1 MHEVDGDT
9 RLLRHSACEV
19 SRVAHGELDRHTASG
34 AGDGN
39 RAQTASPVHRR
50 PVTRV
55 HVLDDAELLELTERP
70 VDHRLLLVGLLRDVL
85 GSDVRPKD
93 NERFAEMFADNPL
106 GQGSQQTPM
115 AIVFVQ
121 D

>member
-1 MHEVDGDT
+1 M
-9 RLLRHSACEV
+9 
-19 SRVAHGELDRHTASG
+19 
-34 AGDGN
+34 
-39 RAQTASPVHRR
+39 
-50 PVTRV
+50 
-55 HVLDDAELLELTERP
+55 DAN
-70 VDHRLLLVGLLRDVL
+70 DIGRDVL